1 MEMISQIVKINNS
14 LKRNIVKI
22 LSYIIVGQPIIDLII
37 GISLRSSLIPPLFS
51 VIRLSILIFL
61 FYYFFFIS
69 RSKHKPKIIISIAL
83 VFAYLLLFYIN
94 SHFAL
99 TELKIVVRVFYFP
112 LLFIIICS
120 ILNERYS
127 HIDDKYFL
135 ISLFIYAFII
145 IFGAITKTAYNSYLY
160 AKVGT
165 TGYFNAA
172 NEVGNI
178 FAILLPVVFNNVFN
192 KINIKKILYFIVI
205 VSAIIILGTKT
216 PFVSLIICSIYYF
229 LIKIISKKNII
240 PMTTIFLI
248 ITALSIMVIVKTPFY
263 QNIKTHAR
271 FLKINSIVDII
282 ENPKLFD
289 HLILGSRFHLLS
301 NNQEIYKNSDL
312 SDKILG
318 IGYTR
323 HTKLAEME
331 MHDIFYRHGIVG
343 FIIYMIVIINAIVL
357 YIKKIDHNYTLS
369 IILIISI
376 AVLVGHVFT
385 APAVSTFV
393 AFLLC
398 LSISKGVKE

>member
-1 MEMISQIVKINNS
+1 
-14 LKRNIVKI
+14 
-22 LSYIIVGQPIIDLII
+22 
-37 GISLRSSLIPPLFS
+37 
-51 VIRLSILIFL
+51 
-61 FYYFFFIS
+61 
-69 RSKHKPKIIISIAL
+69 
-83 VFAYLLLFYIN
+83 
-94 SHFAL
+94 
-99 TELKIVVRVFYFP
+99 
-112 LLFIIICS
+112 
-120 ILNERYS
+120 
-127 HIDDKYFL
+127 
-135 ISLFIYAFII
+135 
-145 IFGAITKTAYNSYLY
+145 
-160 AKVGT
+160 
-165 TGYFNAA
+165 
-172 NEVGNI
+172 
-178 FAILLPVVFNNVFN
+178 
-192 KINIKKILYFIVI
+192 
-205 VSAIIILGTKT
+205 
-216 PFVSLIICSIYYF
+216 
-229 LIKIISKKNII
+229 
-240 PMTTIFLI
+240 MTTIFLI

-323 HTKLAEME
+323 YTKLAEME

-376 AVLVGHVFT
+376 AVLVGHVLT